1 VVCFAA
7 IAVVALAPELRIVT
21 SRPAEDNQVLLIRN
35 RQRAEQHRIEAAKD
49 RCVGTD
55 TQGQGDDYD
64 RSKPRILEK
73 LADAVDDIA
82 ANILQL
88 HEPPSLPAPL
98 RREAG
103 VAEIE

>member
-1 VVCFAA
+1 MVCFPA

-21 SRPAEDNQVLLIRN
+21 SRPAEDNQVLLIRH
-35 RQRAEQHRIEAAKD
+35 RERAEQHRINGAED
-49 RCVGTD
+49 RCIGAD

-64 RSKPRILEK
+64 RSKPRILEE
-73 LADAVDDIA
+73 LSDAVDDIA

-98 RREAG
+98 RREAR